1 MERRVQITGPSAG
14 TWADLAPSHPALRR
28 GCAGYGVRTPLLH
41 FFFLI
46 FPLRKYIKAPYIL

>member
-1 MERRVQITGPSAG
+1 MEPGVQITGPLAT
-14 TWADLAPSHPALRR
+14 TWTDLAPSHPALRH
-28 GCAGYGVRTPLLH
+28 GCARYGVRMPPLL